1 MARRVSRQRAERP
14 RRRVAVFSLAAL
26 AVVGAAVW
34 LAPTVLVLTSLRDR
48 PLAAALAGIDGSV
61 TSGSA
66 RWDWLGSVEFR
77 DVVIRDRAGRALVL
91 LPAVVIE
98 KGLLAL
104 VANPRDL
111 GVVRLVAPE
120 TIVEVRRGGS
130 SLEDLLAAWLAD
142 LGAAGPAPRLDFE
155 VVDATIE
162 LVDLARGEAWR
173 IEDLAAVAGVE
184 SGGLAGWTVGG
195 RVRPAGSVAVA
206 AAPARAAAPRA
217 GGAAPLDRT
226 AVAARATAA
235 LTRDGGFSASSSATA
250 EPRTMALAGQRL
262 PLGISSVVATRW
274 GTTHLVDGLADVRL
288 DAEWLA
294 DRTRVAGTLTVDDLA
309 VFRADTLA
317 EFATIGRCELPF
329 DLAVHEGSIAVRTLT
344 ARSPLFRAEASGRIR
359 LPDGGSWAWAE
370 ELAAADFAIAG
381 EIDLAATSRALPGGL
396 TVRPDVR
403 VTAGTLE
410 VAAAARPDGDDRVLE
425 VRAAARDLA
434 AVQAATGDAAERPL
448 RWTEPFV
455 AWLRGR
461 SGRAAPFRIEEG
473 RLTSA
478 ALELS
483 AAGTAAASTVDWTL
497 DLERLAAEAAEIV
510 DLGGLEVAG
519 SSRGRLDVRQPE
531 PGGPTVVTARMDL
544 ADFSL
549 TAPGRPVWKDAA
561 MSIEAE
567 AAGVAS
573 AAAMLVDRGHV
584 VVVAGDDQLEATLTG
599 RVAVEPGALVAGG
612 APVRPAPAAAADRAG
627 DAVAADCSLVGDLGR
642 WHARLAPFLPLAPG
656 LAVGGRIE
664 ASAAVA
670 ARGEEWQI
678 TRAGGEIDKFTLDL
692 PGRRIAE
699 PRVVASAAGS
709 VHPATGRV
717 DISSAEVLSATLSAR
732 TGGLS
737 WIPGADFAA
746 VRGRL
751 QWQADAGRFAR
762 WLVTAETADRWP
774 ATGRA
779 WGTCEVADASVGTTV
794 RIEATVDGLV
804 VSDAK
809 AGVAPQPPRPL
820 WAEPRATL
828 VLEVSRPAAA
838 TGVDPRLVIDRLA
851 VESTTF
857 ALAASGGVD
866 EPSSR
871 RVVDLGGTLSY
882 DWEQVSRLFAPWT
895 GGRLRLV
902 GAGGR
907 PFAIRAALGG
917 PPAPATAAPQPP
929 AVVALPLPDDW
940 LAAARGGSAAA
951 AAARLTLPAAGP
963 DRATWTAAER
973 LRTATVETSIA
984 WQAGEI
990 AGVPLAAGELPVR
1003 LLEGQLALGP
1013 FEIAAAGGRISGAPW
1028 LSLASQPRELVVPP
1042 GRIVDRVA
1050 VSGAQGRR
1058 IAGWLS
1064 PLVGHATQAEGM
1076 VSVDLAGARLPLDD
1090 PFAGEAAGQVV
1101 FDPLELVP
1109 AATVQ
1114 PLVNLLVRLQSAVD
1128 PRFALGDKRVL
1139 LKVRSD
1145 PVRVRLTGRRLW
1157 HEGLVLDTGAW
1168 TVASGGSVGA
1178 DGSLSMAVE
1187 VALRGD
1193 LAGQTPIVAKLMR
1206 TPLVIPLTGTVDR
1219 PTFDARA
1226 IDLVV
1231 GRIVENTAEAVIND
1245 GIGRGLEALF
1255 GSPAPAPDAAPL
1267 TLPR

>member
-1 MARRVSRQRAERP
+1 
-14 RRRVAVFSLAAL
+14 
-26 AVVGAAVW
+26 
-34 LAPTVLVLTSLRDR
+34 
-48 PLAAALAGIDGSV
+48 
-61 TSGSA
+61 
-66 RWDWLGSVEFR
+66 
-77 DVVIRDRAGRALVL
+77 
-91 LPAVVIE
+91 
-98 KGLLAL
+98 
-104 VANPRDL
+104 
-111 GVVRLVAPE
+111 VAPE
-120 TIVEVRRGGS
+120 AIVEVRRGGS
-130 SLEDLLAAWLAD
+130 SLEDLLGRWLAG
-142 LGAAGPAPRLDFE
+142 LGTAGAAPRLEFE

-162 LVDLARGEAWR
+162 LVDLARGDTWR
-173 IEDLAAVAGVE
+173 IEDLAAVAAVE
-184 SGGLAGWTVGG
+184 AGGLTGWTVGG
-195 RVRPAGSVAVA
+195 RVRHAGPVA
-206 AAPARAAAPRA
+206 ATAAPVRAAAPRA

-274 GTTHLVDGLADVRL
+274 GTSQVVDGLADVRL
-288 DAEWLA
+288 DTEWLA

-317 EFATIGRCELPF
+317 PLATLGRCELPF

-359 LPDGGSWAWAE
+359 LPAGGSWAWAE

-410 VAAAARPDGDDRVLE
+410 VAAAARPDGADRVLE

-434 AVQAATGDAAERPL
+434 AVQAATGDGAERPL

-519 SSRGRLDVRQPE
+519 SSRGRLDVRRPE

-544 ADFSL
+544 ADFAL
-549 TAPGRPVWKDAA
+549 AAPGRPAWKDAA

-573 AAAMLVDRGHV
+573 VGGMLVDRGHV
-584 VVVAGDDQLEATLTG
+584 VVVAGDDRLEATLTG
-599 RVAVEPGALVAGG
+599 RVAVDAGLIAVGAG
-612 APVRPAPAAAADRAG
+612 ARSPAPAVAADRAG
-627 DAVAADCSLVGDLGR
+627 EPVAADCSLVGDLAR

-656 LAVGGRIE
+656 LTVGGRIE

-670 ARGEEWQI
+670 VSGDAWQI
-678 TRAGGEIDKFTLDL
+678 TRAGGEIDKFALEV

-699 PRVVASAAGS
+699 PRIVASAAGS
-709 VHPATGRV
+709 VHPETGRI
-717 DISSAEVLSATLSAR
+717 DISSAEVLSPTLSAR

-737 WIPGADFAA
+737 WIPGAGLAA

-751 QWQADAGRFAR
+751 QWQADAGRLAR
-762 WLVTAETADRWP
+762 WLVPAETAEGWP
-774 ATGRA
+774 VAGRA
-779 WGTCEVADASVGTTV
+779 WGTCDVTEGSAGTTV
-794 RIEATVDGLV
+794 RVEATADGVV
-804 VSDAK
+804 VSEAV
-809 AGVAPQPPRPL
+809 AGGAADQPPRPL

-828 VLEVSRPAAA
+828 LLEVSRPTAAA
-838 TGVDPRLVIDRLA
+838 GGDPRLAIDRLA

-857 ALAASGGVD
+857 ALSASGGVD
-866 EPSSR
+866 EPATR

-882 DWEQVSRLFAPWT
+882 DWEQVSRLLVPWT

-917 PPAPATAAPQPP
+917 PPAPAATEARPP

-940 LAAARGGSAAA
+940 LAATRGGPAAGA
-951 AAARLTLPAAGP
+951 DARLTLPVAAP
-963 DRATWTAAER
+963 TRAEFTAAER

-990 AGVPLAAGELPVR
+990 AGLPLAAGELPVR

-1013 FEIAAAGGRISGAPW
+1013 FDVAAAGGRLRGAPW
-1028 LSLASQPRELVVPP
+1028 LSLASRPRELVVPP
-1042 GRIVDRVA
+1042 GRIIDRVA
-1050 VSGAQGRR
+1050 ISGAQGRR

-1064 PLVGHATQAEGM
+1064 PLVGHATQAEGT

-1101 FDPLELVP
+1101 FDPLEVVP

-1128 PRFALGDKRVL
+1128 PRFALGEKRVL
-1139 LKVRSD
+1139 LRVRPD

-1157 HEGLVLDTGAW
+1157 HEGLVCDAGAW

-1178 DGSLSMAVE
+1178 DGSLSMVVE

-1193 LAGQTPIVAKLMR
+1193 LAGQAPVIAQIMR
-1206 TPLVIPLTGTVDR
+1206 TPLAIPLTGTVDR

-1255 GSPAPAPDAAPL
+1255 GSPAPAADPAPL

>member
-1 MARRVSRQRAERP
+1 
-14 RRRVAVFSLAAL
+14 VFSLAAL
-26 AVVGAAVW
+26 AVGGAALW

-48 PLAAALAGIDGSV
+48 PLAAALAGIAGSV

-77 DVVIRDRAGRALVL
+77 DVVIRDRTGRALVL
-91 LPAVVIE
+91 VPAVIVE
-98 KGLLAL
+98 KGILAL
-104 VANPRDL
+104 VARPRDL

-120 TIVEVRRGGS
+120 AIVEVRRGGS
-130 SLEDLLAAWLAD
+130 SLEDLLAPWLAG
-142 LGAAGPAPRLDFE
+142 LEAAGPTPRLDVE

-162 LVDLARGEAWR
+162 LVDVERGDAWR

-184 SGGLAGWTVGG
+184 PGGLAGWTVGG
-195 RVRPAGSVAVA
+195 RVRHAGQVAPEA
-206 AAPARAAAPRA
+206 GPARAASPRA
-217 GGAAPLDRT
+217 TGAAPLDRT

-235 LTRDGGFSASSSATA
+235 LTRDGGFSASSSAAA

-274 GTTHLVDGLADVRL
+274 DTPHLVDGLADVRL
-288 DAEWLA
+288 DTEWLA
-294 DRTRVAGTLTVDDLA
+294 DRTRIAGMLTVDELA

-317 EFATIGRCELPF
+317 ELATIGRCEMPF
-329 DLAVHEGSIAVRTLT
+329 DLAVHEGAIAVRTLS

-370 ELAAADFAIAG
+370 ELAAADFAVSG
-381 EIDLAATSRALPGGL
+381 EIDLAATSRSVPGGL

-434 AVQAATGDAAERPL
+434 AVQAATGDRAERPL

-461 SGRAAPFRIEEG
+461 SGRAVPFRIEEG

-519 SSRGRLDVRQPE
+519 SSRGRLDVRQAE
-531 PGGPTVVTARMDL
+531 PGSPTVVTARMDL
-544 ADFSL
+544 ADFAL
-549 TAPGRPVWKDAA
+549 AAPGRPAWKDAA

-567 AAGVAS
+567 ATGVAS
-573 AAAMLVDRGHV
+573 AGIALMDRGHV
-584 VVVAGDDQLEATLTG
+584 VVVAGDDRLEATLTG
-599 RVAVEPGALVAGG
+599 RVAVDPGALVAGS
-612 APVRPAPAAAADRAG
+612 ATVRPALADGAG
-627 DAVAADCSLVGDLGR
+627 EAVAADCSLVGDLGR
-642 WHARLAPFLPLAPG
+642 WHARLAPFLPLVPG
-656 LAVGGRIE
+656 LAVGGRVE

-670 ARGEEWQI
+670 ARDDAWQI
-678 TRAGGEIDKFTLDL
+678 TRAGGEIEKFTLEA

-699 PRVVASAAGS
+699 PRIVASAAGS
-709 VHPATGRV
+709 VHPVTGRIDV
-717 DISSAEVLSATLSAR
+717 SSAEVLSATLSAR

-737 WIPGADFAA
+737 WSPAADFVP

-762 WLVTAETADRWP
+762 WLVPAETADRWP
-774 ATGRA
+774 TAGRA
-779 WGTCEVADASVGTTV
+779 WGTCEVADASAGTFL
-794 RIEATVDGLV
+794 RLEATADGLV

-809 AGVAPQPPRPL
+809 AGNATPQPPRPL

-828 VLEVSRPAAA
+828 VLEVSRPTAAA
-838 TGVDPRLVIDRLA
+838 GADPRLVIDRLA

-857 ALAASGGVD
+857 SLAASGGVD

-882 DWEQVSRLFAPWT
+882 DWEQVSRLLVPWT
-895 GGRLRLV
+895 AGRLRLV

-917 PPAPATAAPQPP
+917 PPAPAAAAPPPP
-929 AVVALPLPDDW
+929 AGVALPLPDDR
-940 LAAARGGSAAA
+940 LAAARGGPAA
-951 AAARLTLPAAGP
+951 AAARLTIPAA
-963 DRATWTAAER
+963 ATGRGELTVAER
-973 LRTATVETSIA
+973 LRTAAVETSIA
-984 WQAGEI
+984 WQSGEI
-990 AGVPLAAGELPVR
+990 SGVPLAAGEVPVR
-1003 LLEGQLALGP
+1003 LVEGQLAIGP
-1013 FEIAAAGGRISGAPW
+1013 FDIAAAGGRIRAAPW
-1028 LSLASQPRELVVPP
+1028 MTLASRPRELVVPP

-1050 VSGAQGRR
+1050 ISGAQGRR
-1058 IAGWLS
+1058 IASWLS
-1064 PLVGHATQAEGM
+1064 PLVGHATQAEGA
-1076 VSVDLAGARLPLDD
+1076 VSIDLAGARLPLDD
-1090 PFAGEAAGQVV
+1090 PFAGEASGQVV
-1101 FDPLELVP
+1101 FDPLEVVP

-1128 PRFALGDKRVL
+1128 PRFALGEKRVL
-1139 LKVRSD
+1139 LRVRPD

-1168 TVASGGSVGA
+1168 TIESGGSVGA
-1178 DGSLSMAVE
+1178 DGSLSMVVE

-1193 LAGQTPIVAKLMR
+1193 LAGQAPVVAQIMR

-1231 GRIVENTAEAVIND
+1231 GRIVENTAQAVIND

-1255 GSPAPAPDAAPL
+1255 GSPAPAPDPAPL